1 MGTAVSSP
9 EGDGTLVGYN
19 VPSETVI
26 VKVAETGKRCACPK
40 ASVCGSRIEY
50 DATYGGDASTPPS

>member
-1 MGTAVSSP
+1 
-9 EGDGTLVGYN
+9 LVGYN

-26 VKVAETGKRCACPK
+26 VKIAETGKRCACPK

-50 DATYGGDASTPPS
+50 EAAYAPGSASETEPDDA